1 MLTSEERR
9 GFWREPDG
17 TPTSRSIAFQ
27 QWALAAHDVLVET
40 AATYH
45 GLISDADLIEAV
57 QARTNI
63 RTSQRNWLGTVL
75 TPVVH
80 LCYRQGEPPLTSLVV
95 GQRDRLVGEGYD
107 EVLLVADLSPITDPD
122 KRERHAAEA
131 QLDCYRWAG
140 SAPADGGEPRVP
152 PLQVAPTRKAAARST
167 GRATSRVA
175 TGRATATKAA
185 KAAKAVKP
193 VKPKRV
199 AKSDQPVTV
208 CPSCFIAL
216 PATGVCDNCA

>member
-1 MLTSEERR
+1 
-9 GFWREPDG
+9 
-17 TPTSRSIAFQ
+17 
-27 QWALAAHDVLVET
+27 
-40 AATYH
+40 
-45 GLISDADLIEAV
+45 V

-107 EVLLVADLSPITDPD
+107 EVLRVAGLSPITDPD

-131 QLDCYRWAG
+131 QLACYRWAG

-152 PLQVAPTRKAAARST
+152 PLQAAPTPKVAARPT
-167 GRATSRVA
+167 GRSTSRTA
-175 TGRATATKAA
+175 GRAASAT
-185 KAAKAVKP
+185 VT
-193 VKPKRV
+193 KPKRV

-216 PATGVCDNCA
+216 PATGVCDNCG